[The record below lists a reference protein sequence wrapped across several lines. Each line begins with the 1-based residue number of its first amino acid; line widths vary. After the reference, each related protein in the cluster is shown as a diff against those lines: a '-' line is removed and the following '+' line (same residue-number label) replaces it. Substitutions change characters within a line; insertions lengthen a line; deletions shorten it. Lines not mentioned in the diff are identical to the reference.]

1 MTVRVLVCDDH
12 PVYRRGLRALLDEY
26 DEVEVVGEAADGEE
40 ALRVAA
46 ETIPDVVV
54 MDLHL
59 PGISGVDTTSRLVA
73 ANPKVG
79 VLVLTMFEDDTYLT
93 AALRAG
99 ARGYLV
105 KGSDHDEI
113 LRGILAV
120 ARGEAMLG
128 SAVSSMLAN
137 AVRRP
142 ARSDAYPS
150 LTSREFEVLELA
162 AGGMSNQ
169 QIAARL
175 FLSPKTVRNNMSS
188 VLTKLGFDSRA
199 EAIARARD
207 VGIGAP
213 GSIGRP

>member
-1 MTVRVLVCDDH
+1 
-12 PVYRRGLRALLDEY
+12 
-26 DEVEVVGEAADGEE
+26 
-40 ALRVAA
+40 
-46 ETIPDVVV
+46 
-54 MDLHL
+54 
-59 PGISGVDTTSRLVA
+59 
-73 ANPKVG
+73 
-79 VLVLTMFEDDTYLT
+79 MFEDDTYLA

-128 SAVSSMLAN
+128 NAVSSMLAA
-137 AVRRP
+137 AVGAP
-142 ARSDAYPS
+142 ARENAFPQLSA
-150 LTSREFEVLELA
+150 REFEVLEFVA
-162 AGGMSNQ
+162 SGMSNQ

-188 VLTKLGFDSRA
+188 ILTKVGFDSRA

-207 VGIGAP
+207 AGVGSAE
-213 GSIGRP
+213 RMQ